1 MTVKQKAAR
10 AKFKMAIAETKKLR
24 AKNPKL
30 SQAQALKQA
39 FAILYGKDKTVK
51 KVGAVK
57 KKSAVKK
64 AAPKKKATVKK
75 AASKKKAT
83 VKKAAPKKKASVKKL
98 KSYHKDTKSHNVNI
112 RVVSGIGKMNNE
124 FINSLKEANDRL
136 IKYQNV
142 LLVLM
147 DQKNTQTFSPDRK
160 KTIAFDIKTVKN
172 VIKEQKI
179 HIRELKKNIK

>member
-39 FAILYGKDKTVK
+39 FAILYGK
-51 KVGAVK
+51 KVGPVK
-57 KKSAVKK
+57 KKAAVKK
-64 AAPKKKATVKK
+64 AAPKKKA
-75 AASKKKAT
+75 A
-83 VKKAAPKKKASVKKL
+83 VKKAAPKKKAAVKKL

-124 FINSLKEANDRL
+124 FITSLKEANDRL

-147 DQKNTQTFSPDRK
+147 DEKNSKTILPLRK